1 MARILVIGAGICGLG
16 TALLLARDGNDVTV
30 LERDAEDAPDSAP
43 ASWDAWR
50 RKGVAQ
56 FRQPHNFMP
65 GLRALL
71 EAELPDVQDRLRAA
85 GAARFDLLA
94 AVPPSLT
101 DHAPRPIDDK
111 LWTYT
116 ARRPTGEWVF
126 LEAAAREPRVVM
138 RRGVEVAELLTGSS
152 AHSGIPHIAGV
163 KTRDGESLYGEL
175 VVDAS
180 GRASR
185 ATKWLAAI
193 GSRAPH
199 EEAEDCGFTYYTRF
213 FRGTQPAFR
222 MGALTSL
229 GTISLLT
236 LPGDNGTWSVTIFA
250 ASDDKAL
257 RRLRDPDI
265 WMRVVRAYPL
275 HSHWLDGELISAVLV
290 MGGVVDRYRRFVVEG
305 HPVATGFVAI
315 ADAWACTNPSAGRGL
330 TVGMLHGR
338 ALRNVLRESAGDAYA
353 LARRFDAATEQEVT
367 PWYRAQIA
375 LDRARFSQMRALRDG
390 ATLPPPEGLSLQC
403 LALLAAASMDADLFR
418 AWLEYV
424 GTLTPIQEIL
434 RRPGVV
440 EKLGADQNVAGRG
453 TSAALSPFSSPSPS
467 PSRSSSPSPTP
478 PGPDRAQLLTLVG

>member
-16 TALLLARDGNDVTV
+16 TALLLARDGHDVTV
-30 LERDAEDAPDSAP
+30 LERDGEDAPDSAP
-43 ASWDAWR
+43 ATWDGWR

-71 EAELPDVQDRLRAA
+71 EAELPDVADALRDA
-85 GAARFDLLA
+85 GAAKFDLLA
-94 AVPPSLT
+94 VIPPSLT
-101 DHAPRPIDDK
+101 DRAPRPIDDK

-126 LEAAAREPRVVM
+126 LEAAGRQGRIEL
-138 RRGVEVAELLTGSS
+138 RRGVEVAELLTS
-152 AHSGIPHIAGV
+152 APTHAGTPHVAGV
-163 KTRDGESLYGEL
+163 RTRSRESLSADL

-185 ATKWLAAI
+185 ATRWLAAI
-193 GSRAPH
+193 GARAPH

-213 FRGTQPAFR
+213 FRGTPPPFR
-222 MGALTSL
+222 MGALTNA

-250 ASDDKAL
+250 GSDDKAL
-257 RRLRDPDI
+257 RRLRDSEI
-265 WMRVVRAYPL
+265 WMRVVGAYPL
-275 HSHWLDGELISAVLV
+275 HSHWLDGEAISDVLV
-290 MGGVVDRYRRFVVEG
+290 MGGIVDRYRRFVVEG
-305 HPVATGFVAI
+305 RPVATGFVAV

-330 TVGMLHGR
+330 TVGMLHAR
-338 ALRNVLRESAGDAYA
+338 ELRNALREAVENAYA
-353 LARRFDAATEQEVT
+353 LAECFDEATERAVA

-375 LDRARFSQMRALRDG
+375 LDRVRFSQMRALREGRASSPPDG
-390 ATLPPPEGLSLQC
+390 LAARC
-403 LALLAAASMDADLFR
+403 LALLAAASSDADLFR

-434 RRPGVV
+434 LRPDIAARIAAAEDGARR
-440 EKLGADQNVAGRG
+440 
-453 TSAALSPFSSPSPS
+453 AAPTAASPPTAAPPPPSPAV
-467 PSRSSSPSPTP
+467 
-478 PGPDRAQLLTLVG
+478 PGPDRAQLLALVS